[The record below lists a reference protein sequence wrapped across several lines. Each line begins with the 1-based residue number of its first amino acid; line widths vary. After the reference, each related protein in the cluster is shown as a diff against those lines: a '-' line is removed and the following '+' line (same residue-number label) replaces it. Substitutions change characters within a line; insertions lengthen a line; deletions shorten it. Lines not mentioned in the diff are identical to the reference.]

1 MGSREELQREIDEK
15 IENQKELLSSY
26 FYKLGSAAFQ
36 NEENLSIILGTKLK
50 REAEDAKINSEEAS
64 AELSKLTQFHEDY
77 LKKSERRDELEH
89 LISNIKDTLSE
100 EKIKLGA
107 IIYEQCSL
115 SLLDNAIFFDI
126 YKDVNSEK
134 KYIKNLEDGSIWG
147 KFASKAGL
155 GKVRSS
161 QDKRYLK
168 YADSIIDRGL
178 STALKGESAKK
189 ILSSIEKNMETFS
202 EMKAELDEISS
213 FLDLHAEEHRKLEKS
228 ELEEAHKWAEEKEV
242 AYYDSIVTYGNYL
255 YDKGSSWVG
264 ENTPADI
271 LDLLENIIKSQAEYS
286 SLYST
291 RERLKKEAK
300 ADDYKALIEQEQ
312 TKILILNREK
322 EKIDIQIAKHE
333 AEIKKLNAMID
344 RLEKQ

>member
-15 IENQKELLSSY
+15 IENQKDLLSSY
-26 FYKLGSAAFQ
+26 FYKLGTMAFQ
-36 NEENLSIILGTKLK
+36 NEERFGIILGSKLK
-50 REAEDAKINSEEAS
+50 REAEDAKINSEEAV

-77 LKKSERRDELEH
+77 IQKSERRDVLEQ
-89 LISNIKDTLSE
+89 LLSASR
-100 EKIKLGA
+100 EKLSDEKTKLGA

-134 KYIKNLEDGSIWG
+134 KYIKNLEEGGLWG
-147 KFASKAGL
+147 KFTSKAGL

-168 YADSIIDRGL
+168 YADSIIERGL
-178 STALKGESAKK
+178 ASALKGESAKA
-189 ILSSIEKNMETFS
+189 ILSSIDKDMESIS
-202 EMKAELDEISS
+202 EMKAELDEIST
-213 FLDLHAEEHRKLEKS
+213 FLNEHAEEHRKLERS
-228 ELEEAHKWAEEKEV
+228 GLEEAQKWSEEKEV
-242 AYYDSIVTYGNYL
+242 AYYESIVTYGNYL

-264 ENTPADI
+264 ENTPSEV
-271 LDLLENIIKSQAEYS
+271 LDLLESIIGSQSEYS
-286 SLYST
+286 ALYST

-300 ADDYKALIEQEQ
+300 ADDYKALIEQEK